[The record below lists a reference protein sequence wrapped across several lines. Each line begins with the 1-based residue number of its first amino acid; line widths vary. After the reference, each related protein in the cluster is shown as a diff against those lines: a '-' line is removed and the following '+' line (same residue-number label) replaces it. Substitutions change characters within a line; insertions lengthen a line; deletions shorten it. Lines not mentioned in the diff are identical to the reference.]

1 MIDLA
6 LYGRFFAEEIAA
18 TAGLKTEALI
28 DALATVPRERFLR
41 PGPWLVRSEGDFG
54 APPRHT
60 PDGDPRHTYHNYSI
74 AIDQARQLFNGAP
87 GLLAMWIDSFG
98 LQAGHRVLHLGAGL
112 GYYSALIGHI
122 VGEKGKVVAIEV
134 DESLAAEA
142 RTNLSTMPWV
152 DLQHGDGTAALDG
165 AFDAILVNAGVT
177 HPRDTWLDALGAGGR
192 LLLPLTAT
200 MPAMGS
206 TLGKGFMVLLTKA
219 ADGSFSART
228 LSFVSVYSGV
238 GLRDEALNAAL
249 GAAMMRAPFP
259 SFTRLRRDPHDAGP
273 SCWLHSPAFCLS

>member
-1 MIDLA
+1 VIDLA
-6 LYGRFFAEEIAA
+6 LYRRFFAEEIAA
-18 TAGLKTEALI
+18 TAGLKTAALI

-41 PGPWLVRSEGDFG
+41 PGPWLVRSESDFG

-87 GLLAMWIDSFG
+87 GLLAMWIDTLG

-112 GYYSALIGHI
+112 GYYSALIGHV

-165 AFDAILVNAGVT
+165 SFDAILVNAGVT
-177 HPRDTWLDALGAGGR
+177 HPRETWLDALGAGGR

-206 TLGKGFMVLLTKA
+206 TLGKGFMVLLTKS
-219 ADGSFSART
+219 ADASFSART

-249 GAAMMRAPFP
+249 GAAMRRAPFP

-273 SCWLHSPAFCLS
+273 SCWLHGPAFCLS